1 MASMQNAISWL
12 IEFALKSGHIGVCA
26 FDADLK
32 VIARHGALAAWA
44 PLPGECAVENGLLFG
59 MAQALH
65 DLKAPGAAPLVLPSV
80 AVPELIEPRV
90 NIAIAWSPSSQAY
103 VATTTPDAANE
114 QFERLLGQRRRED
127 LMLREQADAA
137 ANRLAVSASLYRDI
151 VQSTED
157 AVIRLTAGLGV
168 TFSNPT
174 AAALFGLAADAAVG
188 LSIRDLAPLPQAAYP
203 WRLDM
208 CATGPASFEQPIR
221 RGDEVVWLWWRV
233 SWLQTDGGLREF
245 QAVGRDVTELKRL
258 RAELDRANELANYAA
273 LAEERLRISH
283 DLHDTFVHTLVAT
296 LSRLSLLR
304 RAAPEGALKDDIL
317 EAERETRAGLRA
329 AREAV
334 GAVRSELDF
343 LDGPSPRLRE
353 AAEALRAKMRVVID
367 IAADLGDIG
376 PMRAATVVRIGR
388 EALRNI
394 ERHSAAR
401 EARVTLKRRGADIVL
416 ELVDDG
422 IGFSADM
429 QPEGHFGVAGMREQA
444 RFAGGRLEIKTSPGE
459 GTRLT
464 LTISTV

>member
-1 MASMQNAISWL
+1 MAAMQKPIFAM
-12 IEFALKSGHIGVCA
+12 IEFALNSGHIGVCA
-26 FDADLK
+26 FDEGFK

-44 PLPGECAVENGLLFG
+44 PAPGECAVDSGLLFG
-59 MAQALH
+59 MAQAIH
-65 DLKAPGAAPLVLPSV
+65 DLKAPGARPLLLPSV
-80 AVPELIEPRV
+80 AVPEIIEPRV
-90 NIAIAWSPSSQAY
+90 NIAIAWSEDSRAF

-127 LMLREQADAA
+127 LMLREQAEAA

-151 VQSTED
+151 VQSTDD
-157 AVIRLTAGLGV
+157 AVVRLTASLGV
-168 TFSNPT
+168 TFLNPT
-174 AAALFGLAADAAVG
+174 AAALFGLAANAAVG
-188 LSIRDLAPLPQAAYP
+188 LSIRDLAPLPQSAYP

-208 CATGPASFEQPIR
+208 CGEGPASFEQPIR
-221 RGDEVVWLWWRV
+221 RGEDVVWLWWRV
-233 SWLQTDGGLREF
+233 SWLQNEGGLCEF
-245 QAVGRDVTELKRL
+245 QAVGRDVTEIKRL

-296 LSRLSLLR
+296 MARLSLMR
-304 RAAPEGALKDDIL
+304 RAAPEGTLKDDIL
-317 EAERETRAGLRA
+317 EAERETRLGLRA

-343 LDGPSPRLRE
+343 LDGPGPRLRE

-376 PMRAATVVRIGR
+376 PMRAATVVRVGR
-388 EALRNI
+388 EGLRNI
-394 ERHSAAR
+394 ERHSGAT
-401 EARVTLKRRGADIVL
+401 EARVTLKRRGGEIAL

-422 IGFSADM
+422 IGFSPDL

-444 RFAGGRLEIKTSPGE
+444 RFAGGHLEIKTSPGE

-464 LTISTV
+464 LTFSTV